1 MSVAKLLPV
10 LSCHTYPLSQTP
22 ASTDPLRRR
31 SLLPVVDDN
40 PCVGESNIGDEGQL
54 VSSII
59 VSFITSLIFSKLSL
73 NLIYTVFVPSPLGNV
88 RERLEEHDCRLV
100 GDVLD
105 PKATC
110 IEFIPV
116 SVAHVVVKTTLVPVV

>member
-1 MSVAKLLPV
+1 MLPV
-10 LSCHTYPLSQTP
+10 LSCHIYPLSQTP

-31 SLLPVVDDN
+31 SILPVVEDD

-59 VSFITSLIFSKLSL
+59 VSLISSLMFSNPSL

-88 RERLEEHDCRLV
+88 RERLEEHDCQLV
-100 GDVLD
+100 GDEVD

-110 IEFIPV
+110 VEFIPV
-116 SVAHVVVKTTLVPVV
+116 SVAHVVVKMTSVPVV